1 MNIKTVYNDFC
12 GRSIKVFVFDFAFR
26 AAVNSVRKVCTE
38 FGNIEIVRTGADL
51 FIGGK
56 ADAKFAV
63 GTVFG
68 NDALNCGHDFGNAC
82 FVIAAENCCSVG
94 HDERFAL

>member
-26 AAVNSVRKVCTE
+26 AAVNGVRKVRTE

-51 FIGGK
+51 LDRK
-56 ADAKFAV
+56 S
-63 GTVFG
+63 TR
-68 NDALNCGHDFGNAC
+68 LNSSHSGQSRMPSSA
-82 FVIAAENCCSVG
+82 
-94 HDERFAL
+94 